1 MGFSL
6 TYDTSMLDKQI
17 LQALDST
24 GVASPLHTPGYTV
37 RSDDGR
43 EWQYVQNDSSD
54 VAAVAGGPAALAQDT
69 DGYVVTPDVSDA
81 GSTGTGI
88 RGAYMSVLTDQY
100 YGWIQT
106 KGKVVKAPCSTNVA
120 AGNALYAGTDGRWDV
135 ATVGTH
141 EPRAQALEAD
151 TEGYA
156 DIYLM

>member
-6 TYDTSMLDKQI
+6 TYATHKLDKPI
-17 LQALDST
+17 LVALDTT
-24 GVASPLHTPGYTV
+24 GTASPVHEPGYTV

-54 VAAVAGGPAALAQDT
+54 VAAVAGGPAVIAQDT

-81 GSTGTGI
+81 GSNGAGV

-106 KGKVVKAPCSTNVA
+106 KGKLVDAPCSTNVA
-120 AGNALYAGTDGRWDV
+120 AGNPLYAEGDGMWGV
-135 ATVGTH
+135 ATVGTT
-141 EPRAQALEAD
+141 EVNAGALEDD
-151 TEGYA
+151 TAGFA
-156 DIYLM
+156 DIVLL